1 MLIKSAAK
9 AAELYAA
16 SVRRAFIRNNHMT
29 TEEKQQKMEA
39 LLEAYTHYFDIE
51 RDVAAGGVT
60 FAALAQFH
68 SKSSKY
74 VLVKSAKLW
83 SIEMNEYV
91 YFAMAD
97 HLDAASLDILY
108 KAARDAGLALIKP
121 HSEHMR
127 SCVSLVVVA
136 DSIDAKAQKTL
147 RKIRFRKNFW
157 LALHGWMEFRI
168 AAIDLSTGQLFSNP
182 DGKDVRAT
190 LERNLQP
197 LNKRGEN
204 T

>member
-1 MLIKSAAK
+1 
-9 AAELYAA
+9 
-16 SVRRAFIRNNHMT
+16 MT
-29 TEEKQQKMEA
+29 TEEKQTKLET
-39 LLEAYTHYFDIE
+39 LLEAYAYYFDIQ
-51 RDVAAGGVT
+51 RDVAAGDVT

-74 VLVKSAKLW
+74 ILVKSAKLW
-83 SIEMNEYV
+83 SAEMNEYA
-91 YFAMAD
+91 YFALTD
-97 HLDAASLDILY
+97 HLDTALLDTLY

-127 SCVSLVVVA
+127 SCVSLVILA
-136 DSIDAKAQKTL
+136 DSIDGAAATAL
-147 RKIRFRKNFW
+147 RKIRFRKSFW
-157 LALHGWMEFRI
+157 FALHGWMEFRI
-168 AAIDLSTGQLFSNP
+168 AAMDLSTGRILSNP
-182 DGKDVRAT
+182 NGKDVRAT